1 MVFPPRRSSSR
12 GDVFPPGIA
21 MSFALVNVK
30 GCVCAYVW
38 EQINMYIYIY
48 IYGHIYRNKYGIPF
62 FGTNP
67 YPTKQ
72 IKGNFIIFKSADW
85 EGKCWFA
92 GGYVGIS
99 GDGGE
104 EKKQGIRCAG
114 VIWCVFLF

>member
-1 MVFPPRRSSSR
+1 M
-12 GDVFPPGIA
+12 
-21 MSFALVNVK
+21 
-30 GCVCAYVW
+30 
-38 EQINMYIYIY
+38 
-48 IYGHIYRNKYGIPF
+48 

-104 EKKQGIRCAG
+104 EKKGNSVCGCNLVCLFILTPDLLQVDVESRTKVREEREIIRTTLEGTKATCQQ
-114 VIWCVFLF
+114 